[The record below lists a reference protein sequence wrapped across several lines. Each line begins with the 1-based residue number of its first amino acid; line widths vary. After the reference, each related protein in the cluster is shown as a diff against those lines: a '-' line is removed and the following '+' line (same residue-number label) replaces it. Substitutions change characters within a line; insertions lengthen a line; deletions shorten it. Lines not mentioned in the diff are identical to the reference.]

1 MLELEEVSLTVGK
14 TVDSKRL
21 LDDISVRFPTSHFA
35 AVIGPSG
42 CGKTTLLK
50 LIAGI
55 AKGQETGIVRWLG
68 RDLSDEDFHASEIAY
83 VPQFGIAHEELTAQE
98 CVEFSIGLRDA
109 GIGKSRNHAVDVLLD
124 EVGLTNNSGQLV
136 RTLSGGQRRRLALAM
151 ELASRPH
158 VLLCDEVT
166 TGLDPQAEEEIVD
179 LIFQLSR
186 HEGRLVISVTHSLAH
201 LDRYDSVLVLLEGS
215 LAFCGSPAALPGYFG
230 IEQPGQL
237 FERLREHPAR
247 SWGDAWRES
256 REQLEVEVAQ
266 ADEMSADL
274 PQPHKANT
282 PPTSARLPHPLSQF
296 VTLFARRCRI
306 FSRSRFQVFL
316 HISLIMGFP
325 MLVAIFAWG
334 GLPDVINLNMGLSD
348 DLSRTF
354 DERREFLEHASEVGS
369 VVSGIVMFQVVLLC
383 LLGANNSG
391 REIASERA
399 IFEKERL
406 AGLCPFAYVAS
417 KAAFLSLFVL
427 LQSFWMGAF
436 VKLVC
441 GIPGDFLAQLLFL
454 FLVNGAVTA
463 ICLGISSLMDSA
475 EHASLASIY
484 FVGFQL
490 PLSGAVLALPDAL
503 GPLVRPF
510 ISAYWSWSGF
520 LQTLQEERHYDIVQS
535 VAQSPLAPGMVSAVV
550 LFLHI
555 AVGLTAAWIGC
566 ERHRSL

>member
-1 MLELEEVSLTVGK
+1 MLELEDVCLHVGGAANGK
-14 TVDSKRL
+14 KL
-21 LDDISVRFPTSHFA
+21 LDGVSVRFPTTHFA

-55 AKGQETGIVRWLG
+55 ANGRESGTVRWMG
-68 RDLSDEDFHASEIAY
+68 RDLSDEDFHASEIGY
-83 VPQFGIAHEELTAQE
+83 VPQFGIAHEELTAEE
-98 CVEFSIGLRDA
+98 CVEFSLALRDVST
-109 GIGKSRNHAVDVLLD
+109 GSSRNDAAGVLLE
-124 EVGLTNNSGQLV
+124 EVGLAKNSRQLV

-158 VLLCDEVT
+158 LLLCDEVT
-166 TGLDPQAEEEIVD
+166 TGLDPQAEEEIVE
-179 LIFQLSR
+179 LIHRLSR
-186 HEGRLVISVTHSLAH
+186 SEGRLVLSVTHSLAH
-201 LDRYDSVLVLLEGS
+201 LERHDSVVVLSEGT
-215 LAFCGSPAALPGYFG
+215 LAFCGSPAALLGYFD
-230 IEQPGQL
+230 IEHPNQL
-237 FERLREHPAR
+237 FKRLREHPSPVWAA
-247 SWGDAWRES
+247 AWLECC
-256 REQLEVEVAQ
+256 EQYELEVPQ
-266 ADEMSADL
+266 ATAEGAAACL
-274 PQPHKANT
+274 PHKAISRQS
-282 PPTSARLPHPLSQF
+282 SAQLPRPFSQF
-296 VTLFARRCRI
+296 VTLFVRRCRI
-306 FSRSRFQVFL
+306 LSRSPFQILL
-316 HISLIMGFP
+316 HLSLVAGFP
-325 MLVAIFAWG
+325 LLVAIFAWG
-334 GLPDVINLNMGLSD
+334 GLPDVKNLNMGLID
-348 DLSRTF
+348 DLSRTLA
-354 DERREFLEHASEVGS
+354 EKREFLEHASEVGS

-406 AGLCPFAYVAS
+406 AGLSPLAYVAS
-417 KAAFLSLFVL
+417 KAVYLFLFVL

-441 GIPGDFLAQLLFL
+441 GIPGNFLAQLAFL
-454 FLVNGAVTA
+454 FLVNGAITA

-510 ISAYWSWSGF
+510 ISAYWSWSGY

-535 VAQSPLAPGMVSAVV
+535 VAQSPLASITISVVV
-550 LFLHI
+550 LIFHV
-555 AVGLTAAWIGC
+555 AVGLAAAWIGC